1 MAAKLE
7 NIKLKNAY
15 AELESKLKRV
25 NEELHKKNED
35 FMISKGDSSKL
46 KIEFFTRIR
55 DSLKVKLD

>member
-25 NEELHKKNED
+25 SEELHKKNED

-46 KIEFFTRIR
+46 KI
-55 DSLKVKLD
+55 